1 MKFTSTKY
9 PQLVVHDLGVTFV
22 DGEAE
27 VSDKAAVD
35 TLKGLPSELGV
46 RSVGGRPAKG
56 TTNTVTA
63 SDDDSAT

>member
-27 VSDKAAVD
+27 VNNKAAVD
-35 TLKGLPSELGV
+35 ALKALPPELGV
-46 RSVGGRPAKG
+46 RAAGGRPPKDPAD
-56 TTNTVTA
+56 V
-63 SDDDSAT
+63 